1 MRSYTNTEIADFL
14 QKIATAYEIK
24 EKSFFRTT
32 SYQNAADTVLTYPE
46 SIFEIWQKDPKLLD
60 AIPGIGESILKKL
73 DFLFR
78 HNKPS
83 DSVLKALKNIHPA
96 VFVLNKINTIGPKT
110 AYVLTQKFKFEKKD
124 PVRIVDQLI
133 EYARSGQ
140 IQKIPHL
147 GEKSEKSILEN
158 SLLFL
163 GQKKRMS
170 FKEAK
175 KVSDEIISYL
185 KQKFPTVEFYPLGS
199 LRRMAQSVGDI
210 DIAAKSEKSDQLLEH
225 FVQYPQSIQTIVQG
239 PKKASIRIKNDIR
252 VDLMVQPAKTFGSL
266 LQHFT
271 GSKQHNIELRKYAQ
285 ILLYS
290 LSEYGIKN
298 VKTGATYEFTDEKS
312 LYNFLRLCYIEPK
325 DRLGEDEIEKAK
337 KCYTNQNPNIKF

>member
-1 MRSYTNTEIADFL
+1 MRSYTNQEIAEFL

-24 EKSFFRTT
+24 GKSFFRTT
-32 SYQNAADTVLTYPE
+32 SYQNAADTILTYPE
-46 SIFEIWQKDPKLLD
+46 SVFELWQKDPKIID
-60 AIPGIGESILKKL
+60 SIPGIGDSILKKL
-73 DFLFR
+73 DYLFH

-96 VFVLNKINTIGPKT
+96 VFTLTKINEIGPKT
-110 AYVLTQKFKFEKKD
+110 AFVLSQNFKFDKTD
-124 PVRIVDQLI
+124 PVRAVDQLI

-140 IQKIPHL
+140 IRKIPHL

-163 GQKKRMS
+163 GQKKRMT

-175 KVSDEIISYL
+175 DTADKIISFL
-185 KQKFPTVEFYPLGS
+185 KQRFPTTEFYPLGS
-199 LRRMAQSVGDI
+199 LRRLAASVGDI
-210 DIAAKSEKSDQLLEH
+210 DIAAKSEKSEEILNW
-225 FVQYPQSIQTIVQG
+225 FIQYPESVQIIVEG
-239 PKKASIRIKNDIR
+239 PKKASIRIKNDVR
-252 VDLMVQPAKTFGSL
+252 VDLMVQPAATFGSL

-271 GSKQHNIELRKYAQ
+271 GSKQHNIVLRKYAQ

-298 VKTGATYEFTDEKS
+298 VKTGDKYEFADEKS
-312 LYNFLRLCYIEPK
+312 LYNFLQLCYIEPK
-325 DRLGEDEIEKAK
+325 DRLGEGEIDKAK
-337 KCYTNQNPNIKF
+337 KCYNKQNKNR